1 MKNMRVMT
9 FNIQH
14 CHAWNEGKINI
25 PLFAKTIRRL
35 RADVCGLNEVRGK
48 GPIGGYTDQIG
59 KIKRRLWY
67 RGVFGE
73 AIKVGGTSPYGNGIV
88 ARKRILESEVIH
100 ISDDAARSESSHF
113 EHRAVLRAVIREN
126 KKDIT
131 FLVCHMGLSVAERRC
146 AVKTICDILD
156 RTTTPVILMGDFN
169 TTPDAEELRPIYE
182 RMSDTDDLAKT
193 PGVYT
198 FPSYEPE
205 SKIDYIFY
213 RGLRCTGV
221 QTVTEVISDHF
232 PIIAEFDV

>member
-1 MKNMRVMT
+1 MRVMT

-14 CHAWNEGKINI
+14 CHAWNEGRINI

-48 GPIGGYTDQIG
+48 GPIGGYTDQVG

-73 AIKVGGTSPYGNGIV
+73 AIKVRGTSPYGNAIV
-88 ARKRILESEVIH
+88 SRKKIREWEVIH
-100 ISDDAARSESSHF
+100 ISDECARGESSHF
-113 EHRAVLRAVIREN
+113 EHRAVLRTVIREN

-156 RTTTPVILMGDFN
+156 CTDTPVILMGDFN
-169 TTPDAEELRPIYE
+169 TTPDAEELCPIYE
-182 RMSDTDDLAKT
+182 RMSDTDALAED
-193 PGVYT
+193 PGAPT
-198 FPSYEPE
+198 FASYEPKT
-205 SKIDYIFY
+205 KIDYIFY
-213 RGLRCTGV
+213 RGLKCTSV
-221 QTVTEVISDHF
+221 QTVPEVVSDHF
-232 PIIAEFDV
+232 PIIADFEV